1 MMKKMG
7 KAFLMGML
15 LFPAVVWAQISP
27 EAAARAAALV
37 RQMTLEEK
45 IDYIGGYNHFY
56 IRGIPRLGVPEIR
69 MADGPQGV
77 RNKTRSTMYPCGIAA
92 AASWSREAVYEMGVG
107 LGRDAR
113 ARGVHIL
120 LGPGVNIYRSPLC
133 GRNFEYFGEDPLL
146 ASETAVCYIR
156 GVQSQGVMAT
166 IKHFAGNNQ
175 EYDRHHTGSD
185 IDERTLH
192 EIYLPAFRRAVREAG
207 VGAVMSSYNM
217 LNGVHASENRILQV
231 DILRDKW
238 DFEGILMSDWNS
250 TYSAAGA
257 ANNGLDLEMP
267 SGRFMNREQL
277 MPLIA
282 SGVVSERTIDL
293 KVQHILQTLITFGF
307 FDRHQQD
314 RTIAE
319 NDAVSRLAALRLAR
333 ESAVLLKNDGNIL
346 PLRGGNIL
354 VMGPCAD
361 TIYTGGGSGAVHPF
375 HTVSVVEGMKK
386 MGRRYKVNSDEINL
400 CRDLSCGEYYADPHN
415 RDMGLLKEYDL
426 AVRKADAV
434 ILCMGFNSKTEKE
447 DADRSF
453 SLPEG
458 QERLITD
465 VAKLNQHVIVVI
477 NSGGG
482 VEMQPWLG
490 KIQGLLMAW
499 YPGQEGG
506 LALAEILTGRISP
519 SGKLP
524 VSIERCWEDNPV
536 AGSYYPNLPDGL
548 YRKQTTRR
556 VNYNEGVFIG
566 YRGYDCNGTT
576 PLFPF
581 GFGLSY
587 TTFTYSDLKVKTDA
601 DSVRVS
607 FEVRNTGKCD
617 GAEVAQV
624 YVSDVACSVPRPE
637 RELKGYEKLFLKA
650 GEQRQVNI
658 VLDRDAFA
666 FYDIQTGD
674 FVTEPGTFVISA
686 GSSSADLPLKQTITF

>member
-1 MMKKMG
+1 MG

-506 LALAEILTGRISP
+506 QAIAEILTGKISP

-524 VSIERCWEDNPV
+524 ISIERKWEDNPV
-536 AGSYYPNLPDGL
+536 HGSYYENL
-548 YRKQTTRR
+548 KAEIKR
-556 VNYNEGVFIG
+556 VDYSEGVFVG
-566 YRGYDCNGTT
+566 YRGYDRSGKE
-576 PLFPF
+576 PFYPF
-581 GFGLSY
+581 GYGLSY
-587 TTFTYSDLKVKTDA
+587 TTFAYSNMAAEKTGEHQ
-601 DSVRVS
+601 VTVS
-607 FEVRNTGKCD
+607 FDIENTGKMD
-617 GAEVAQV
+617 ASEVAQV
-624 YVSDVACSVPRPE
+624 YVHDVQSSVPRPLK
-637 RELKGYEKLFLKA
+637 ELKGYEKVFLKK
-650 GEQRQVNI
+650 GEKKRVSV
-658 VLDRDAFA
+658 VLDEDAFS
-666 FYDIQTGD
+666 FYDMNQHRFVVEKGD
-674 FVTEPGTFVISA
+674 FEILVGPA
-686 GSSSADLPLKQTITF
+686 SSQLPLKATVEL